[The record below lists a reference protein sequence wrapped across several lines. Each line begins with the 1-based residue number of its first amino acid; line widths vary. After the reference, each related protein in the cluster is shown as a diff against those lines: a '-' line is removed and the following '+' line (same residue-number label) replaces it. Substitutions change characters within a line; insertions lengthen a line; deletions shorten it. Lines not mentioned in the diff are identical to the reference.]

1 MPPIQTAFEAES
13 RECFHSLMWAL
24 SYPGQ
29 IMTLPVA
36 GDAHALAAFATVGRT
51 LLDLET
57 SFFTNDAAL
66 RVELERTGSG
76 MRSATDAAY
85 LYFPKLGE
93 ADLPLVEQA
102 NIGDET
108 YPDNGATLVIGCQL
122 NGPEA
127 VNLRLRGPG
136 IQGERTLSVAGLPA
150 AFWQLRERRI
160 RYPLGIDLFLL
171 DGPALVGL
179 PRTTRIAYE

>member
-13 RECFHSLMWAL
+13 RECFHALMWAL

-29 IMTLPVA
+29 LMTLPTA
-36 GDAHALAAFATVGRT
+36 NDANSLAAFATVGRT

-57 SFFTNDAAL
+57 SFFTNDTAL
-66 RVELERTGSG
+66 RVELERTGST
-76 MRSATDAAY
+76 MRAVADAAY
-85 LYFPKLGE
+85 LYFPQLAE

-102 NIGDET
+102 NVGDET

-122 NGPEA
+122 NGSHA
-127 VNLRLRGPG
+127 VKLRLRGPG
-136 IQGERTLSVAGLPA
+136 IQGETILAVAGLPA
-150 AFWQLRERRI
+150 AFWQLREQRI

-171 DGPALVGL
+171 DGSTVVGL